1 MIDLRQGD
9 CLELMKTVPD
19 KTVDMVLCD
28 LPYGVTNK
36 NKNKWDSII
45 PFEELWREYH
55 RICKKNAAII
65 LFGQDK
71 FTAQLMMSNLKEH
84 RYNLIWDKVLPSG
97 FLNANR
103 MPLRSHEDL
112 CVFYQ
117 SPPVYNPQKIAGAK
131 NHSKGSMQ
139 KNTNHNYGEFKA
151 QESDQSGLKHPT
163 SILRF
168 PKPHPS
174 TAVHPTQKPVE
185 LLEYLIRTYTDPF
198 STVLDNCMG
207 SGSTGVA
214 AISQNRHFIGFELD
228 KEYFEIAKARVEKAK
243 EELGIT
249 AL

>member
-1 MIDLRQGD
+1 MSVVEDRKEFNIK
-9 CLELMKTVPD
+9 CLGINISAQTIE
-19 KTVDMVLCD
+19 
-28 LPYGVTNK
+28 G
-36 NKNKWDSII
+36 I
-45 PFEELWREYH
+45 PFN
-55 RICKKNAAII
+55 IVVKNI
-65 LFGQDK
+65 DPD
-71 FTAQLMMSNLKEH
+71 AQVKIGVEKGFD
-84 RYNLIWDKVLPSG
+84 YFFPPG

-117 SPPVYNPQKIAGAK
+117 SPPVYNPQKTIGAK

-228 KEYFEIAKARVEKAK
+228 KEYFEIAKTRIEKAK
-243 EELGIT
+243 EELHIT